1 MLFDTENKY
10 APTADSSNIILNPAA
25 AEEGAVLTT
34 QENKSLKYNI
44 LDTLHTIFFLGGKKF
59 VFFFC
64 LCDFGPLFSRKK
76 SEVQMLPSLN
86 QFSQLFFAIIQSVSL
101 LLHILLLDSDLSHL
115 VTFPVLD
122 GLYW

>member
-44 LDTLHTIFFLGGKKF
+44 LDTLHTISFQEEKKA
-59 VFFFC
+59 VT
-64 LCDFGPLFSRKK
+64 
-76 SEVQMLPSLN
+76 
-86 QFSQLFFAIIQSVSL
+86 SVEQ
-101 LLHILLLDSDLSHL
+101 
-115 VTFPVLD
+115 V
-122 GLYW
+122 